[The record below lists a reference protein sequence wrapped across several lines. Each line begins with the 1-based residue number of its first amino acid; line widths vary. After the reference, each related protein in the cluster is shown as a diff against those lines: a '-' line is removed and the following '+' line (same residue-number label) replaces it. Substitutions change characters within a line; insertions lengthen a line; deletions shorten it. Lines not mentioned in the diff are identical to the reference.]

1 MNPEN
6 VTAST
11 FIELRD
17 GKTYEGV
24 IFRISES
31 MVLLPCR
38 EDGDTF
44 MIPVTGGLQITGF
57 FLDLQLKELKL
68 ELFMDD
74 PEDCQTLFKS
84 YNVPITNL
92 VPSNPDIKYVG
103 HLHLQWNTL
112 ENGTYTISFWAN
124 DTDDYEGSLATLVH
138 KDILAP
144 VVYIPSPMAAIN
156 YVEAPTF
163 TITVEDAQLDKTWY
177 IIGADT
183 TKYFF
188 SGSTFTIDAEAW
200 AAQPGGSVNIRIY
213 ANDTLGNERISPII
227 ITKALSTNW
236 DWLWFVAIGGIIGV
250 VLMVVVLRKKKKN
263 KM

>member
-1 MNPEN
+1 MRLSNAEVDSDNHEGFYMNPEN

-17 GKTYEGV
+17 GKIYEGV
-24 IFRISES
+24 IFRISEG
-31 MVLLPCR
+31 MVLLRCR

-103 HLHLQWNTL
+103 HLHLQSSDIEKIAKSL
-112 ENGTYTISFWAN
+112 PR
-124 DTDDYEGSLATLVH
+124 EGAVV
-138 KDILAP
+138 DILVDVFRQKP
-144 VVYIPSPMAAIN
+144 
-156 YVEAPTF
+156 
-163 TITVEDAQLDKTWY
+163 DLLDNL
-177 IIGADT
+177 
-183 TKYFF
+183 
-188 SGSTFTIDAEAW
+188 SAW
-200 AAQPGGSVNIRIY
+200 QFDRI
-213 ANDTLGNERISPII
+213 
-227 ITKALSTNW
+227 K
-236 DWLWFVAIGGIIGV
+236 
-250 VLMVVVLRKKKKN
+250 LR
-263 KM
+263 